1 MDRNW
6 TQGLSHGAVLKRT
19 NGTTKVLEQGSE
31 EAKQLSSS
39 IVQRSI
45 VEMYFFES
53 DIDKIDGEA
62 EINFRIRRKK
72 KSRWRE
78 QLKPTSLSLLV
89 VVLPPSSWESLEI
102 VFICHRPGV
111 QSKQKAG
118 RGGIAGNLETRSK
131 PFLIGEW
138 VGNGNRHKVVRT
150 LILSQPSLFLR
161 VANVRHSRFSKGW
174 KG

>member
-19 NGTTKVLEQGSE
+19 NGTKVLEQGSE

-89 VVLPPSSWESLEI
+89 VVLPLGNRSKSSS
-102 VFICHRPGV
+102 FATAQGCNQNRR
-111 QSKQKAG
+111 
-118 RGGIAGNLETRSK
+118 RGGE
-131 PFLIGEW
+131 E
-138 VGNGNRHKVVRT
+138 
-150 LILSQPSLFLR
+150 
-161 VANVRHSRFSKGW
+161 
-174 KG
+174 